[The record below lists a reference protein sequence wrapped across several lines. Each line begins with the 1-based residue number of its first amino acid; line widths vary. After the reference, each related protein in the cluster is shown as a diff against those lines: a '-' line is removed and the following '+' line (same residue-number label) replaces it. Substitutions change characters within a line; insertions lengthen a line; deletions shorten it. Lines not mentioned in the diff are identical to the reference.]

1 MNLLTYLCSNTI
13 LDKAYIWSCDQS
25 VGYSYKNWLQ
35 VRSKIKQLIFNGLYK
50 FSPVQKYENE
60 SGTGFM
66 LCINDAIVVRSI
78 SIVLRI
84 ALICK
89 LRFDYI
95 NISDHREIH
104 REISELM
111 KFIDN
116 MSNRSYLLAYRN
128 TLEYD
133 ILKNQNNVFNQ
144 IDYVTND
151 PIITNLIEQFLNTS
165 YKINKLIS

>member
-1 MNLLTYLCSNTI
+1 
-13 LDKAYIWSCDQS
+13 
-25 VGYSYKNWLQ
+25 
-35 VRSKIKQLIFNGLYK
+35 
-50 FSPVQKYENE
+50 
-60 SGTGFM
+60 M